1 MATKKELYR
10 MINEQISEFDFLS
23 MDNSNA
29 ESERDTILNSKDFQT
44 SLIIDLI
51 NDFNN
56 KNKFKKMSITFVN
69 KDVDMFDQS
78 EIIEAELDLTYSFNE
93 KDYDLIF
100 FIDGYRDGDNIPY
113 NDFELK
119 IFSKAGDQIKF
130 DWIEKNEKLYNTLIK
145 EIVSPLVK

>member
-1 MATKKELYR
+1 MANKSLYKL
-10 MINEQISEFDFLS
+10 INEEISNFDFLGIE
-23 MDNSNA
+23 N
-29 ESERDTILNSKDFQT
+29 EKSEIVHNEVLTSKDFQT